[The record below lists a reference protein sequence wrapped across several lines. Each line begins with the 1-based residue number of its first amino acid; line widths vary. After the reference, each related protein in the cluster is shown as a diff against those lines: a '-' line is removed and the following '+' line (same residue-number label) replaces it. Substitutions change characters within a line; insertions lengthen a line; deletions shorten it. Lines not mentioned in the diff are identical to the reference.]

1 MPNASFQIGEEELE
15 AFDRKIKRKQLNGD
29 LPSDA
34 SRSDVLRELVADYVD
49 NGDAKKAAV
58 Q

>member
-1 MPNASFQIGEEELE
+1 MPNASFQIDEEKLE
-15 AFDRKIKRKQLNGD
+15 AFDRKIKRQQLNGD

-34 SRSDVLRELVADYVD
+34 SRSDVLRDLIADYVD
-49 NGDAKKAAV
+49 NGDAKKAAA